1 MASLAKLLSIA
12 VEPRAWAPLR
22 HGVAATMDHRVA
34 LDRFRFNSVIDVG
47 ANKGQFAAFAMATWP
62 EAKLY
67 CFEPL
72 PGPRAKL
79 TAVTAGKA
87 RVFDCA
93 LGVEEGHAEMHIA
106 SRDDS
111 SSLLPLGDRQK
122 SLYNMTEN
130 GALRVPVHRL
140 DACLPAATL
149 ARPALLKID
158 VQGFELQVL
167 NGGTELLGAIDV
179 VYAELSL
186 VELYKGQALANEV
199 IAVLEARGFVLA
211 GVYNQALGEGGEAV
225 QADFLFTRR
234 AA

>member
-12 VEPRAWAPLR
+12 AEPRAWAPLR
-22 HGVAATMDHRVA
+22 HGVAATMDHRKA
-34 LDRFRFNSVIDVG
+34 LARFRFNAVIDVG
-47 ANKGQFAAFAMATWP
+47 ANKGQFAAFAMASWP

-79 TAVTAGKA
+79 EAVTGGRA
-87 RVFDCA
+87 RIFDCA
-93 LGVEEGHAEMHIA
+93 LGVEEGHADMHIA

-111 SSLLPLGDRQK
+111 SSLLPLGERQK
-122 SLYNMTEN
+122 SLYNMTES

-140 DACLPAATL
+140 DACIPAATL
-149 ARPALLKID
+149 PRPALLKID

-167 NGGTELLGAIDV
+167 RGGTELLRVVDV

-199 IAVLEARGFVLA
+199 IALLETQGLVLA
-211 GVYNQALGEGGEAV
+211 GVFNQALGEGGEAV

-234 AA
+234 A

>member
-12 VEPRAWAPLR
+12 AEPRAWAPLR
-22 HGVAATMDHRVA
+22 FGVAATMDHRVA
-34 LDRFRFNSVIDVG
+34 LARFRFNSVIDVG

-79 TAVTAGKA
+79 TAVTGGKA
-87 RVFDCA
+87 RIFDCA
-93 LGVEEGHAEMHIA
+93 LGTEDGHAEMHIA

-111 SSLLPLGDRQK
+111 SSLLPLGERQK
-122 SLYNMTEN
+122 SLYNMTETS
-130 GALRVPVHRL
+130 ALRVPVHRL
-140 DACLPAATL
+140 DACLPASSL
-149 ARPALLKID
+149 ARASLLKID

-167 NGGTELLGAIDV
+167 KGGAELLGAVDV

-186 VELYKGQALANEV
+186 VELYSGQALANEV
-199 IAVLEARGFVLA
+199 IALLEGHGLTLA
-211 GVYNQALGEGGEAV
+211 GVYNQALGQGGEAV

-234 AA
+234 A